1 MHNLND
7 LLLMA
12 KIKLDGL
19 GNNIMGT
26 NIGSGIP
33 AIDEEMK
40 DVSKLYDQLVGGFFG
55 FISMFLFIWIVIR
68 FIKRGLAQDDNKR
81 KAENT
86 KIKNM
91 AFSIIGIVVVSAVLG
106 AILGVV
112 KPYIVNRFKK

>member
-33 AIDEEMK
+33 AIDESMK
-40 DVSKLYDQLVGGFFG
+40 DVSKLYDQLIGGFFG
-55 FISMFLFIWIVIR
+55 FVGMFLFIWVVIR
-68 FIKRGLAQDDNKR
+68 LIKRGLAQDDNKR
-81 KAENT
+81 KEEGK

-91 AFSIIGIVVVSAVLG
+91 AYSIVGIVVVSAMLG

-112 KPYIVNRFKK
+112 KPYIVNKFK

>member
-1 MHNLND
+1 MHSLND
-7 LLLMA
+7 LLLMT

-33 AIDEEMK
+33 EIDEEMK
-40 DVSKLYDQLVGGFFG
+40 NVSKLYDQLVGGFFG
-55 FISMFLFIWIVIR
+55 FIGMFLFIWIVIR
-68 FIKRGLAQDDNKR
+68 FIKRGLAQDDIAR

-91 AFSIIGIVVVSAVLG
+91 VFSIIGIVVVSAVLG

-112 KPYIVNRFKK
+112 KPYIVNRFK